1 MLKIKN
7 LCFNFEKNRIIDN
20 LSLHVQKGETVALIG
35 SSGSGKTTLL
45 RLICGALRPQSGIIE
60 TERHAHAYMSQQ
72 DLLLPWRTVFEN
84 VTLSLELEKRRYR
97 TEDIEQLLASLEIDV
112 LAKRYPHELSGGQYK
127 RAMLARALALKK
139 ETLLLDE
146 AFSALDLP
154 LRDKLYSYLRE
165 YNRAT
170 TLLVTHDFRDAFYL
184 ANRILLL
191 NQGRIDR
198 EWLIK
203 SECRKDPVY
212 IGHLFSELTA
222 ALSLSTMP

>member
-1 MLKIKN
+1 MLKIRD
-7 LCFNFEKNRIIDN
+7 LCFNFDQNKIIDN
-20 LSLHVQKGETVALIG
+20 LSLEVQKGETVALIG

-45 RLICGALRPQSGIIE
+45 RLICGALRPLSGVID
-60 TERHAHAYMSQQ
+60 TPCHTFAYMSQQ

-84 VTLSLELEKRRYR
+84 VTLSLELEKLPYHKEEII
-97 TEDIEQLLASLEIDV
+97 TLLCSLEIDT
-112 LAKRYPHELSGGQYK
+112 LAKRYPHELSEGQYK
-127 RAMLARALALKK
+127 RTMLARTLALKK

-184 ANRILLL
+184 ANRIFLL
-191 NQGRIDR
+191 NQGKIGQ

-203 SECRKDPVY
+203 SESRKDPVY